1 MSLQETFDKFWEE
14 IRQSRPFAGQPRNEA
29 SSAGVS
35 IARNAMQIATEAR
48 DDDRILDAWRMLAY
62 SLTADEQYTEA
73 IPCYARALD
82 QCEKKGNG
90 ALAAKTRIGYVS
102 ALTQAGQYDEALKVA
117 AAAELW
123 LTENGDRVGYAR
135 LCTNIA
141 NLYFRLDEHVRTYEY
156 YVKALEVFESTGDR
170 AAAAQVYANLGCTL
184 SQIDR
189 LEECDAMFE
198 RAEQASIELGLGELL
213 TNVRYNRAYFFFLRG
228 RYSDALAAFARL
240 REYFRESG
248 SEWYLALCDLDESQ
262 IYLQL
267 NISRDAAS
275 MSWKA
280 VEQCQR
286 IGMKYEEAKARAF
299 FGAALMQM
307 RRFGEALESFAI
319 SQKGFEAEKNQYWIA
334 VLDLHRAE
342 VYLTLE
348 RYWEARAL
356 ADQARIRFETLKIP
370 SRLMLSLVLLGRI
383 ALAMDNIK
391 EAEARANEVSL
402 IIEAS
407 SAPLVLF
414 PFHVLSGQIA
424 EGNQEFE
431 KAEQAYQLAA
441 QDLELHHQQL
451 QQDDLRITFLH
462 GRNQV
467 YEALVRLSLESPE
480 KSVSKAY
487 SWCERAKSRSL
498 VELLAH
504 HVPTMQPRE
513 ETSLLRQIHRL
524 REELNLQYL
533 RSKPETRPNWAGK
546 DMGTVTAREQELART
561 LREVALKDP
570 EYVSLQQVQ
579 VAELESVQQFIPAD
593 TTIIEYF
600 CTKEEVLAFVIS
612 RDDARVFRR
621 MAPPSRVQT
630 LQQRLGFQLEK
641 FLLGEEF
648 VSAHS
653 GKIHE
658 ATLHHL
664 RSLYEALLAPL
675 IPALRT
681 SRLIVIPHGT
691 LHSLPFHAFTDG
703 DQYVIDKYEVT
714 YAPSASVLHYCLD
727 KPDVASA
734 IPLILGVADE
744 FAPKVEEEVRALGT
758 LFPGSEVLLGSQAT
772 RENFKKAARSSRF
785 VHIATHATFR
795 QDNPMF
801 SSFKLADGYVTAMD
815 LFSMEC
821 GTNLVA
827 LSGCK
832 SGMSEVSGSDDLLG
846 LMRGFLYSGARSLLM
861 SLWNVNDESTVD
873 LMTEFY
879 RTWQGGERKGEA
891 LRHAMRAVREIYP
904 NPFHWAPFFIV
915 GKI

>member
-1 MSLQETFDKFWEE
+1 MSLQETFSKYWEE
-14 IRQSRPFAGQPRNEA
+14 IRHSRPFAGQPRSE
-29 SSAGVS
+29 SSSSGVS
-35 IARNAMQIATEAR
+35 IAKNALQIATDAG
-48 DDDRILDAWRMLAY
+48 DDDLILDAWRMLAY
-62 SLTADEQYTEA
+62 SLTADQQYREA
-73 IPCYARALD
+73 IPWYARALD
-82 QCEKKGNG
+82 RCERKGNG
-90 ALAAKTRIGYVS
+90 ALAAKIRIGYVS
-102 ALTQAGQYDEALKVA
+102 ALTQSGQYDEALKIA
-117 AAAELW
+117 AAAEQW

-156 YVKALEVFESTGDR
+156 YIKALDVFESTGDR

-198 RAEQASIELGLGELL
+198 RAEQASIELGLRELL

-228 RYSDALAAFARL
+228 RYSEALAAFARL
-240 REYFRESG
+240 REHFKDSG

-267 NISRDAAS
+267 NISRDAAAI
-275 MSWKA
+275 SWKA

-299 FGAALMQM
+299 FGAALIQM

-356 ADQARIRFETLKIP
+356 ADQARLRFEALKIP
-370 SRLMLSLVLLGRI
+370 SRRMLSLVLLGRI
-383 ALAMDNIK
+383 ALAMNNTK
-391 EAEARANEVSL
+391 EAEARVNEVSV
-402 IIEAS
+402 IIEEA

-424 EGNQEFE
+424 DRNQELE
-431 KAEQAYQLAA
+431 KAEQAYRLAA
-441 QDLELHHQQL
+441 QDLELHHQCL

-467 YEALVRLSLESPE
+467 YEALVRLSLESPAE
-480 KSVSKAY
+480 PVRKAY

-504 HVPTMQPRE
+504 HVPSVQPRE

-533 RSKPETRPNWAGK
+533 RSKPETRSNWAGRE
-546 DMGTVTAREQELART
+546 MGTVVAREEELART
-561 LREVALKDP
+561 LREVALRDP
-570 EYVSLQQVQ
+570 EYVSLQQVH
-579 VAELESVQQFIPAD
+579 VAELESVQEFIPDD

-612 RDDARVFRR
+612 REDARVFRR
-621 MAPPSRVQT
+621 LAPPSRIQT

-641 FLLGEEF
+641 FLLGKEF
-648 VSAHS
+648 VSEHS

-658 ATLHHL
+658 ATLHYLHA
-664 RSLYEALLAPL
+664 LYAALLAPV
-675 IPALRT
+675 IPALRS
-681 SRLIVIPHGT
+681 SRVIVIPHGT
-691 LHSLPFHAFTDG
+691 LHSLPFHAFFDG
-703 DQYVIDKYEVT
+703 DQYVLDKFEVT
-714 YAPSASVLHYCLD
+714 YAPSASVLHYCLN
-727 KPDVASA
+727 KPDVAGA
-734 IPLILGVADE
+734 VPLILGVTDE
-744 FAPKVEEEVRALGT
+744 LAPKVDVEARALGAM
-758 LFPGSEVLLGSQAT
+758 FPGSKVLLHSQAT
-772 RENFKKAARSSRF
+772 RENFTKEARSSGF

-832 SGMSEVSGSDDLLG
+832 SGLSEVSGSDDLLG

-873 LMTEFY
+873 LMTGFY
-879 RTWQGGERKGEA
+879 RVWQGGARKGEA
-891 LRHAMRAVREIYP
+891 LRQAMQTVREIYP
-904 NPFHWAPFFIV
+904 SPFHWAPFFIV
-915 GKI
+915 GKV

>member
-1 MSLQETFDKFWEE
+1 MSLQETFSKYWEE
-14 IRQSRPFAGQPRNEA
+14 IRHSRPFAGQPRSE
-29 SSAGVS
+29 SSSSGVS
-35 IARNAMQIATEAR
+35 IAKNALQIATDAG
-48 DDDRILDAWRMLAY
+48 DDDLILDAWRMLAY
-62 SLTADEQYTEA
+62 SLTADQQYTEA
-73 IPCYARALD
+73 IPWYARALD
-82 QCEKKGNG
+82 HCERKGNG
-90 ALAAKTRIGYVS
+90 PLAAKIRIGYVS
-102 ALTQAGQYDEALKVA
+102 ALTQSGQYDEALKIA
-117 AAAELW
+117 AAAEQW

-156 YVKALEVFESTGDR
+156 YIKALDVFESTGDR

-198 RAEQASIELGLGELL
+198 RAEQASIELGLRELL

-228 RYSDALAAFARL
+228 RYSEALAAFARL
-240 REYFRESG
+240 REHFKDSG

-267 NISRDAAS
+267 NISRDAAAI
-275 MSWKA
+275 SWKA

-299 FGAALMQM
+299 FGAALIQM

-356 ADQARIRFETLKIP
+356 ADQARLRFEALKIP
-370 SRLMLSLVLLGRI
+370 SRRMLSLVLLGRI
-383 ALAMDNIK
+383 ALAMNNTK
-391 EAEARANEVSL
+391 EAEARVNEVSV
-402 IIEAS
+402 IIEEA

-424 EGNQEFE
+424 DRNQELE
-431 KAEQAYQLAA
+431 KAEQAYRLAA
-441 QDLELHHQQL
+441 QDLELHHQCL

-467 YEALVRLSLESPE
+467 YEALVRLSLESRAEP
-480 KSVSKAY
+480 VRKAY

-504 HVPTMQPRE
+504 HVPSVQPRE

-533 RSKPETRPNWAGK
+533 RSKPETRSNWAGRE
-546 DMGTVTAREQELART
+546 MGTVVAREEELART
-561 LREVALKDP
+561 LREVALRDP
-570 EYVSLQQVQ
+570 EYVSLQQVH
-579 VAELESVQQFIPAD
+579 VAELESVQQFIPDD

-612 RDDARVFRR
+612 REDARVFRR
-621 MAPPSRVQT
+621 LAPPSRIQT

-641 FLLGEEF
+641 FLLGKEF
-648 VSAHS
+648 VSEHS

-658 ATLHHL
+658 ATLHYLHA
-664 RSLYEALLAPL
+664 LYAALLAPV
-675 IPALRT
+675 IPALRS
-681 SRLIVIPHGT
+681 SRVIVIPHGT
-691 LHSLPFHAFTDG
+691 LHSLPFHAFFDG
-703 DQYVIDKYEVT
+703 DQYVLDKFEVT
-714 YAPSASVLHYCLD
+714 YAPSASVLHYCLN
-727 KPDVASA
+727 KPDVAGEV
-734 IPLILGVADE
+734 PLILGIADE
-744 FAPKVEEEVRALGT
+744 LAPKVDVEARALGAM
-758 LFPGSEVLLGSQAT
+758 FPGSKVLLHSQAT
-772 RENFKKAARSSRF
+772 RENFTKEARSSGF

-832 SGMSEVSGSDDLLG
+832 SGLSEVSGSDDLLG

-873 LMTEFY
+873 LMTGFY
-879 RTWQGGERKGEA
+879 RVWQGGARKGEA
-891 LRHAMRAVREIYP
+891 LRQAMQTVREIYP
-904 NPFHWAPFFIV
+904 SPFHWAPFFIV
-915 GKI
+915 GKV

>member
-1 MSLQETFDKFWEE
+1 MSLQETFTKYWEE
-14 IRQSRPFAGQPRNEA
+14 IRQSRPFAGQPRSE
-29 SSAGVS
+29 SSSSGVS
-35 IARNAMQIATEAR
+35 IARNALRIATEAA
-48 DDDRILDAWRMLAY
+48 DDDLILDAWRMLAY
-62 SLTADEQYTEA
+62 SLTADQQYTEA
-73 IPCYARALD
+73 IPWYALALE
-82 QCEKKGNG
+82 QCESRGSG
-90 ALAAKTRIGYVS
+90 ALAAKIRIGYVS
-102 ALTQAGQYDEALKVA
+102 ALTQAGQYDQALQVA

-123 LTENGDRVGYAR
+123 FTENGDRVGYAR

-141 NLYFRLDEHVRTYEY
+141 NLYFRLDEHAHIRVLHQGIGSIRIHGR
-156 YVKALEVFESTGDR
+156 SRRGR
-170 AAAAQVYANLGCTL
+170 AVYANLGCTL

-228 RYSDALAAFARL
+228 RYSEALAAFAHL
-240 REYFRESG
+240 KEHFKDSG

-356 ADQARIRFETLKIP
+356 ADQARIRFESLKIP

-383 ALAMDNIK
+383 ALAMDDIK
-391 EAEARANEVSL
+391 EAGARVNEISA
-402 IIEAS
+402 IIEGA

-424 EGNQEFE
+424 ERNQDLER
-431 KAEQAYQLAA
+431 AEHAYRLAA

-467 YEALVRLSLESPE
+467 YEALVRLSLESPAE
-480 KSVSKAY
+480 PVRKAY

-504 HVPTMQPRE
+504 HVPSVQPRE

-533 RSKPETRPNWAGK
+533 RSKPETRSNWAVRRWEPSCPG
-546 DMGTVTAREQELART
+546 EELART
-561 LREVALKDP
+561 L
-570 EYVSLQQVQ
+570 
-579 VAELESVQQFIPAD
+579 
-593 TTIIEYF
+593 
-600 CTKEEVLAFVIS
+600 
-612 RDDARVFRR
+612 
-621 MAPPSRVQT
+621 
-630 LQQRLGFQLEK
+630 EK
-641 FLLGEEF
+641 F
-648 VSAHS
+648 H
-653 GKIHE
+653 
-658 ATLHHL
+658 
-664 RSLYEALLAPL
+664 
-675 IPALRT
+675 
-681 SRLIVIPHGT
+681 
-691 LHSLPFHAFTDG
+691 
-703 DQYVIDKYEVT
+703 
-714 YAPSASVLHYCLD
+714 
-727 KPDVASA
+727 
-734 IPLILGVADE
+734 
-744 FAPKVEEEVRALGT
+744 
-758 LFPGSEVLLGSQAT
+758 
-772 RENFKKAARSSRF
+772 
-785 VHIATHATFR
+785 
-795 QDNPMF
+795 
-801 SSFKLADGYVTAMD
+801 
-815 LFSMEC
+815 
-821 GTNLVA
+821 
-827 LSGCK
+827 
-832 SGMSEVSGSDDLLG
+832 
-846 LMRGFLYSGARSLLM
+846 
-861 SLWNVNDESTVD
+861 
-873 LMTEFY
+873 
-879 RTWQGGERKGEA
+879 
-891 LRHAMRAVREIYP
+891 
-904 NPFHWAPFFIV
+904 
-915 GKI
+915 